1 MWNKF
6 IKLSRMFVLL
16 FAFFVIYLFMT
27 LPFASAQGI
36 QGSMQGYF
44 QGDSGRV
51 TIEQIRHGLF
61 SEMLGLRQDIPN
73 AFAQVSDQ
81 PISEFGDKY
90 GLLVSVPD
98 GSIDYVQVVN
108 PRTEWEQVYSMD
120 GQTQAVFPIEAV
132 PGDEIEL
139 TGLVQGDEETSYWQD
154 LMERYDSVFSE
165 GETYSVNIPITTLND
180 GVEDLI
186 ISAELSG
193 TVGANSAEIS
203 VVGEEGTPFNIYK
216 NSELLMETSVTNEA
230 IQVSVSAGDSF
241 NIENTAEERIGAFR
255 VF

>member
-36 QGSMQGYF
+36 QGGMQGYF

-51 TIEQIRHGLF
+51 SIEQIRQGMF
-61 SEMLGLRQDIPN
+61 SEMLGLRQDVPN
-73 AFAQVSDQ
+73 AFAQVSSQ
-81 PISEFGDKY
+81 PLGELGDKY
-90 GLLVSVPD
+90 GLYVSVPD
-98 GSIDYVQVVN
+98 GSIDYVQIVN
-108 PRTEWEQVYSMD
+108 PRTDWEQVYSMD
-120 GQTQAVFPIEAV
+120 GQTEAVFPIEAV

-139 TGLVQGDEETSYWQD
+139 TGLVEGDEETSYWQD

-165 GETYSVNIPITTLND
+165 GETYSVNIPIITLNE
-180 GVEDLI
+180 GVDDLI
-186 ISAELSG
+186 SSATLSG
-193 TVGANSAEIS
+193 VVGSSSAEIS

-216 NSELLMETSVTNEA
+216 NSELLMESSVTDTS